1 VYTFTNKAKAQYHK
15 EQSVMNNLGNDYASI
30 MMYEAR
36 MQEMRQ
42 KAEQERKVRGL
53 REEFGTQVRRI
64 LRINN
69 SSSR

>member
-1 VYTFTNKAKAQYHK
+1 
-15 EQSVMNNLGNDYASI
+15 MNNLGNDYAAI

-42 KAEQERKVRGL
+42 KAEQERNVRGL

-64 LRINN
+64 LRITN